1 MLLLNNMEKAGFIKV
16 QGQYSKIYS
25 TLRKNLNLLVE
36 DINEQVHSAA
46 VNSIS
51 YFVYSI
57 VPLLAVTSFFAGAYC
72 LPLLALWG
80 LDIEVI

>member
-1 MLLLNNMEKAGFIKV
+1 MIFLYLQVYGFQSMLLLNNMEKAGFIKV

-36 DINEQVHSAA
+36 DINEQVHTAA

-51 YFVYSI
+51 
-57 VPLLAVTSFFAGAYC
+57 
-72 LPLLALWG
+72 
-80 LDIEVI
+80 

>member
-1 MLLLNNMEKAGFIKV
+1 MEKAGFIKV

-36 DINEQVHSAA
+36 DINEQVHAA
-46 VNSIS
+46 VNSNLL
-51 YFVYSI
+51 FVYSV
-57 VPLLAVTSFFAGAYC
+57 VPLLAVTSFFADAYC
-72 LPLLALWG
+72 LPLLAFWG

>member
-1 MLLLNNMEKAGFIKV
+1 MEKAGFIKV

-36 DINEQVHSAA
+36 DINEQVHAT
-46 VNSIS
+46 VNSNLL
-51 YFVYSI
+51 FVYSF

-80 LDIEVI
+80 LGIEVI